1 MFPLRARSLPP
12 DAQALRDALEE
23 SLSQLVTR
31 PGQEMVAVEDRDYP
45 ELAAIRISLH
55 EAQLGDRPPNRPP
68 PVAGAIE
75 PALQVEH
82 FELTGRPVRIQ
93 GAAIEL
99 SCVASD
105 VQIGQAPDR
114 DGNLVLLLRK
124 ATNGTLKA
132 AVSVADLQDLVR
144 SGASA
149 AARKQGIILENLRLR
164 LEAQTER
171 SLDLEVRI
179 RARKLFLST
188 EVRITGRVAVDE
200 NLNAQLSGLQCF
212 AEGTLGTLAC
222 GFLTPHLQRF
232 NNREFSLAALPL
244 GELQLHDVR
253 IAVGDQLRV
262 TAQFG
267 S

>member
-132 AVSVADLQDLVR
+132 AVSVADLSGGGDRVR
-144 SGASA
+144 DSLGGLG
-149 AARKQGIILENLRLR
+149 RDQRDRDRLWAQSER
-164 LEAQTER
+164 LDCGR
-171 SLDLEVRI
+171 GRLDAV
-179 RARKLFLST
+179 F
-188 EVRITGRVAVDE
+188 AVDME
-200 NLNAQLSGLQCF
+200 A
-212 AEGTLGTLAC
+212 
-222 GFLTPHLQRF
+222 
-232 NNREFSLAALPL
+232 
-244 GELQLHDVR
+244 VR
-253 IAVGDQLRV
+253 R
-262 TAQFG
+262 
-267 S
+267 